1 MDYELIAF
9 DMDGTLLDSGKRV
22 LPSSVASIA
31 SAAEAGK
38 VVAIASGRCPSMI
51 KPYAEELPGVR
62 YAICTSGASLYDISE
77 DVVLTER
84 TFDQEVIDRVISV
97 VGTEDLMCEIFSG
110 RGFFYPAADID
121 RMDHY
126 HMQAYQETYRA
137 LGEPM
142 ESTWDVL
149 ASGAL
154 PLQKFNLHFAHVE
167 ARERVLAELAGAD
180 VELARSETSS
190 LEFSPAG
197 VSKGSGLAEL
207 CQITGLPLA
216 ATIAVGDSDNDL
228 PILERAG
235 LAVAMGNARERV
247 RQAAGAVVADND
259 HDGCAE
265 AIRRFL
271 LGGERA

>member
-1 MDYELIAF
+1 MFPVLF
-9 DMDGTLLDSGKRV
+9 QFLSFLCHCLLFLSRSQDSGVTVRA
-22 LPSSVASIA
+22 SSVP
-31 SAAEAGK
+31 AG
-38 VVAIASGRCPSMI
+38 VCPAGSREQAQSMG
-51 KPYAEELPGVR
+51 L
-62 YAICTSGASLYDISE
+62 D
-77 DVVLTER
+77 
-84 TFDQEVIDRVISV
+84 F
-97 VGTEDLMCEIFSG
+97 
-110 RGFFYPAADID
+110 
-121 RMDHY
+121 
-126 HMQAYQETYRA
+126 
-137 LGEPM
+137 LG
-142 ESTWDVL
+142 
-149 ASGAL
+149 GAL
-154 PLQKFNLHFAHVE
+154 SGVE
-167 ARERVLAELAGAD
+167 

-207 CQITGLPLA
+207 CHITGLPLE

-271 LGGERA
+271 LGDERA

>member
-1 MDYELIAF
+1 
-9 DMDGTLLDSGKRV
+9 
-22 LPSSVASIA
+22 
-31 SAAEAGK
+31 
-38 VVAIASGRCPSMI
+38 
-51 KPYAEELPGVR
+51 
-62 YAICTSGASLYDISE
+62 
-77 DVVLTER
+77 
-84 TFDQEVIDRVISV
+84 
-97 VGTEDLMCEIFSG
+97 
-110 RGFFYPAADID
+110 
-121 RMDHY
+121 
-126 HMQAYQETYRA
+126 
-137 LGEPM
+137 M

-167 ARERVLAELAGAD
+167 ARERVIAELSGVE

-207 CQITGLPLA
+207 CHITGLPLE

-271 LGGERA
+271 LGDERA